1 MTILGFALFLLCIVA
16 VAAVAYWLITKF
28 APAPRPAVGP
38 RIRWPSALAGAALAV
53 LPWGH
58 RVPSL
63 AMTDEAPAVKEAI
76 SIVRNRR
83 SDAMFVAAYV
93 AIAVLVY
100 IVVYEEKIG
109 EYAQS
114 TVTLVLGMFLNELK
128 NMYNYEQGTTR
139 SSEQKGAAITRIAES
154 TPTTTAAAVA
164 ATVAAT
170 AAATPGTAIPLI
182 PVEAPAVPP
191 TTGAPQ

>member
-1 MTILGFALFLLCIVA
+1 
-16 VAAVAYWLITKF
+16 
-28 APAPRPAVGP
+28 
-38 RIRWPSALAGAALAV
+38 
-53 LPWGH
+53 
-58 RVPSL
+58 
-63 AMTDEAPAVKEAI
+63 MTDEAPAVKEAI